1 MFHVDILFYSQQV
14 LKFNTMKLKFI
25 ADTHMI
31 DLSVIQITCFA
42 FSMLFTYIM
51 AYDHVKR
58 QNSMFCVKKR
68 KKKRKTKLKTP
79 LQTIILFRTV
89 VHNLKLNL
97 TYVIWKTLSVI
108 VQLSRKFVWQL
119 IFHLRGVVCWIEPRY
134 LKKCS
139 SQGY

>member
-1 MFHVDILFYSQQV
+1 MLMFHVDILFYSQQV

-25 ADTHMI
+25 ADMHMI

-51 AYDHVKR
+51 ACDHVKR
-58 QNSMFCVKKR
+58 QNSMFCVKKE
-68 KKKRKTKLKTP
+68 KKRKTKLKTP

-97 TYVIWKTLSVI
+97 TYVI
-108 VQLSRKFVWQL
+108 
-119 IFHLRGVVCWIEPRY
+119 
-134 LKKCS
+134 
-139 SQGY
+139 